1 MGKILYKALKI
12 FLWLL
17 LFLLLAGL
25 AYLFARW
32 KGWPLWTGAVLLL
45 GPIGLI
51 MAGVFLRKH
60 LFRRREKRF
69 VKRIVEQEPDKLA
82 LAQAAAS
89 REWSINDLRASF
101 ARAHDILRR
110 SRLTRFKDPVYALPW
125 FVLAGESGAGKS
137 SALRSAQLNSLLTDL
152 NLPGA
157 DRPGGQC
164 EWWFQENGVIL
175 DVTGRFMDVDGDGD
189 AWRAFL
195 ALLAKYRRREP
206 LNGLITAVS
215 AERLLGGEDQVVT
228 AARAARRRLDELMR
242 VLGARFPVYVLVTK
256 LDRVSGFDGFS
267 SRMSEEERFQ
277 AMGAMNPVSPDKPGV
292 RAGEIVSLTAESLKT
307 LRLIL
312 ADRIART
319 ERSGPPPS
327 GLTRFPDAFST
338 LGAGVTLYCRE
349 LFQKNPYLETPL
361 FRGLYFSSARREP
374 AEQPAESGV
383 LAQFTESPAKGEA
396 RPGVFLHDF
405 FGRILPQ
412 DRKLH
417 SPLPSFLSWRD
428 VTRFAALASVLAL
441 TLCAAGLFTY
451 SYMRNNAALT
461 TFSLEFSQTPKLT
474 SDLASDVDMML
485 KFRDTIVDMEKQNA
499 DWDLPRLGFDQS
511 LTAEARLKELYCDLF
526 KRGVLTQFDW
536 LLKDEAMTFSEKTPP
551 DQIQRFASY
560 IVNRI
565 RLVESAMAGQV
576 DMKTAEAVY
585 EALGRLVFKGAR
597 VDPLFADRYEALHL
611 NYLAWNVDQNRYALE
626 RASLT
631 GLLEHV
637 LRVSRVELSWLLD
650 WANDLPGLAP
660 ITMEQ
665 FWGSTALE
673 QTGLAEIPPAF
684 TLQGRSLIL
693 RMAREIQKTLEAQ
706 GKGGTWLAR
715 FEDWYANE
723 YVSAWERFADGFSG
737 AVGWQRSQDQWR
749 MITSRMAEPDNP
761 YLMLL
766 TAMGEQVGP
775 YADRADNPDWVKP
788 VMNFNFM
795 RLQAITPQK
804 ASIEE
809 KVSSDVSEI
818 SHYFNSLSMFT
829 KRRLPGESGGDEAQ
843 PDALSPQNA
852 SSASSSGVP
861 ASSQP
866 ADAGLFPGGLGAEAA
881 ALKGITYFKGYLKA
895 LQSLRDAAR
904 TPASSL
910 ALMASKFAPP
920 ASSQAPASPAGATG
934 APPGQSPF
942 DAAEKSVQDLET
954 ALGGLDAGIFDELLV
969 GPLRFFWGVGVVD
982 AAAGLQNQW
991 EEGVLVRVGHMP
1003 ENKLP
1008 GALFDEKTG
1017 LVWKFAD
1024 GPAAP
1029 FLGKN
1034 AYGYFAKETNG
1045 TTFPFTDAFL
1055 SFLNKG
1061 STQTQK
1067 IMPGYDVTAMAL
1079 PTDVNKG
1086 AQQEPY
1092 ATELILDCKEKVQKL
1107 ENYNYPVTL
1116 IFKWDAATCADTTL
1130 NIRFKSFTA
1139 TRNYSGALGF
1149 AKFLQDFQYDV
1160 KKFTPDDFPET
1171 KNDFDIFGIK
1181 TVTVQYKLSGGVPL
1195 IGLLKAETYQVP
1207 ETITHAWGL

>member
-12 FLWLL
+12 FLWVL
-17 LFLLLAGL
+17 LFLILAGL
-25 AYLFARW
+25 AYLFTQW
-32 KGWPLWTGAVLLL
+32 KGWPLWTAAVILL

-82 LAQAAAS
+82 LAQAAAT
-89 REWSINDLRASF
+89 REKSINDLRASF
-101 ARAHDILRR
+101 ARAHDILRG

-175 DVTGRFMDVDGDGD
+175 DVTGRFMDVDGDGE
-189 AWRAFL
+189 AWSEFL

-206 LNGLITAVS
+206 INGLITAVS
-215 AERLLGGEDQVVT
+215 AERLLEGEDQVVT
-228 AARAARRRLDELMR
+228 SARAARRRLDELMR

-256 LDRVSGFDGFS
+256 LDRIPGFDGFS

-277 AMGAMNPVSPDKPGV
+277 AMGAMNQHALDEPGT
-292 RAGEIVSLTAESLKT
+292 RARDIVAMTAENLKT
-307 LRLIL
+307 LRLLL
-312 ADRIART
+312 ADRNART
-319 ERSGPPPS
+319 GKSTAPPP
-327 GLTRFPDAFST
+327 GVARFPDAFTAISS
-338 LGAGVTLYCRE
+338 GITLYCRE

-361 FRGLYFSSARREP
+361 FRGLYFSSARRDAGERP
-374 AEQPAESGV
+374 PESGL
-383 LAQFTESPAKGEA
+383 LAQFSDAPAKSES

-417 SPLPSFLSWRD
+417 SPLPAFLSWRD
-428 VTRFAALASVLAL
+428 VTRFAALTSTLAL
-441 TLCAAGLFTY
+441 TLCLAGLFTY
-451 SYMRNNAALT
+451 SYMRNDATLDSFAG
-461 TFSLEFSQTPKLT
+461 EFSQTPKLT
-474 SDLASDVDMML
+474 GDLAANVDMML
-485 KFRDTIVDMEKQNA
+485 AFRDVIANMEKQNA
-499 DWDLPRLGFDQS
+499 GWTLPRLGFNQS

-536 LLKDEAMTFSEKTPP
+536 LLKDEAMSFSEKTPP
-551 DQIQRFASY
+551 DQIQKFAAY
-560 IVNRI
+560 VVNRI
-565 RLVESAMAGQV
+565 RLVESAMSGDV
-576 DMKTAEAVY
+576 DEKTAGAVY
-585 EALGRLVFKGAR
+585 EDLGRLVFKGAR
-597 VDPLFADRYEALHL
+597 VDPLFADRYETLHL
-611 NYLAWNVDQNRYALE
+611 SYLAWNGDQDRYILE
-626 RASLT
+626 RASLS
-631 GLLEHV
+631 GILEHI
-637 LRVSRVELSWLLD
+637 LRVSQVELSWLVD
-650 WANDLPGLAP
+650 WANELPGLSP
-660 ITMEQ
+660 ITMER

-673 QTGLAEIPPAF
+673 QSDLAEIPPAF
-684 TLQGRSLIL
+684 TLQGRKLIL
-693 RMAREIQKTLEAQ
+693 RMAEEMQKTLESQ
-706 GKGGTWLAR
+706 GKGGTWLSG
-715 FEDWYANE
+715 FKNWYANE
-723 YVSAWERFADGFSG
+723 YLSAWERFADGFSG

-749 MITSRMAEPDNP
+749 AITSRMAEPDNP

-766 TAMGEQVGP
+766 TAMGEQVAP
-775 YADRADNPDWVKP
+775 YADRPDNPDWVKP

-809 KVSSDVSEI
+809 KVSTDVAGISD
-818 SHYFNSLSMFT
+818 YLKSLSTLT
-829 KRRLPGESGGDEAQ
+829 KGRMPGESAGDEA
-843 PDALSPQNA
+843 PQTA
-852 SSASSSGVP
+852 SSLQNDSSVP
-861 ASSQP
+861 GAQSEN
-866 ADAGLFPGGLGAEAA
+866 AGLFPGSLSADAA
-881 ALKGITYFKGYLKA
+881 ALKGINSFKDYLKA
-895 LQSLRDAAR
+895 LKSLRDAAR

-920 ASSQAPASPAGATG
+920 ASAQAPADQGGAKT
-934 APPGQSPF
+934 ASSGQSPF
-942 DAAEKSVQDLET
+942 DAAEKSVQELET
-954 ALGGLDAGIFDELLV
+954 SLGGLDAGIFDELLV

-982 AAAGLQNQW
+982 AAAGLQSQW
-991 EEGVLVRVGHMP
+991 EESVLVRVGHMP

-1008 GALFDEKTG
+1008 GALFDDKSG

-1024 GPAAP
+1024 GPAAA

-1034 AYGYFAKETNG
+1034 AYGYFAKEANG
-1045 TTFPFTDAFL
+1045 TTFPFTDEFL

-1067 IMPGYDVTAMAL
+1067 IMPGYQVTATAL
-1079 PTDVNKG
+1079 PTDVNKD

-1116 IFKWDAATCADTTL
+1116 VFDWQAATCADATL

-1139 TRNYSGALGF
+1139 TKTYPGAMGF

-1171 KNDFDIFGIK
+1171 KDDFAIFGVK
-1181 TVTVQYKLSGGVPL
+1181 TLTVQYKLTGGVPL
-1195 IGLLKAETYQVP
+1195 IGLLHAEKYQVP